1 MRQIERI
8 SKVRTVIL
16 ACVVVSP
23 CIAQRISTQSAMHT
37 RVQSLYNFLP
47 SKVTEQVRESKSRE
61 MDSFWNEVKGHPEAE
76 LPLLRKE
83 LSDTS
88 NPPFFFA
95 DGSDLLLSLSQSRA
109 DEELAVQAFS
119 RVDLSDFQSRQY
131 LLEIHALA
139 MKGVNVTPAAL
150 HMLDDP
156 KFRVFL
162 PEHDYWLNQGDCL
175 QVALLPLE
183 ENVWLPSVIER
194 LENEHDDTAKKS
206 LLLMLFYAQT
216 DAADRAIATVANG
229 PRSDANSRHFAASVI
244 QHEREIGVRKEP
256 SRQLENKYRA
266 ERRERMKGVSD
277 EAMDDM
283 NELTTKIARARS
295 ITP

>member
-1 MRQIERI
+1 M
-8 SKVRTVIL
+8 
-16 ACVVVSP
+16 
-23 CIAQRISTQSAMHT
+23 AQTSTTQSAMHA
-37 RVQSLYNFLP
+37 RVQSLYNFSP
-47 SKVTEQVRESKSRE
+47 SKVTEQARESKSKE
-61 MDSFWNEVKGHPEAE
+61 MDAFWNEVKGHADVE

-83 LSDTS
+83 LADSG

-95 DGSDLLLSLSQSRA
+95 DGSDLLLSLSQSRE
-109 DEELAVQAFS
+109 DQELAVRAFS

-139 MKGVNVTPAAL
+139 VKGVNVTSAAL

-162 PEHDYWLNQGDCL
+162 PEHYYWLNQGDCL

-183 ENVWLPSVIER
+183 ENVWLSSVIDR
-194 LENEHDDTAKKS
+194 LKTEHDETAMKS

-216 DAADRAIATVANG
+216 DAADRAISTVAEKPG
-229 PRSDANSRHFAASVI
+229 RDANIRRYAASI
-244 QHEREIGVRKEP
+244 LQHEREIGMGKQP
-256 SRQLENKYRA
+256 SLQLENKYRA
-266 ERRERMKGVSD
+266 ERRNRMKGVSD

-283 NELTTKIARARS
+283 NELTTQIAQARTVS
-295 ITP
+295 RNETQSSATSRE